1 MNVREI
7 LEKIARGLALSVDE
21 AYEVAKGMLVSVDEA
36 LSAAVLMGLR
46 VRGEASSE
54 IAGFARAL
62 RDFCVKIPIDDRG
75 KYVDTAG
82 TGGDGFGTLNVST
95 AAALIAAYLG
105 ARVIKHGNRSASST
119 SGSADFL
126 EALGFN
132 ISIPPNK
139 AAEMAVNN
147 RFTFAFAPAYHPAMK
162 NVMPVRK
169 KLGIRTIFNLV
180 GPLANP
186 ALLTRQLIG
195 IADASLME
203 RMAEAAALLGYEH
216 AVLVHGEPGIDE
228 VSVFG
233 RTMIIEVR
241 RGDVDKYSIE
251 PRDLGLGTHRI
262 DEVRVSSPL
271 DSIEKVRR
279 AVSGEDRAA
288 RDFII
293 ANTAYTL
300 YVAGVVKDPRDGVEY
315 VESGL
320 DEGFWSYVNELAR
333 VSRS

>member
-1 MNVREI
+1 MRDV
-7 LEKIARGLALSVDE
+7 LEKIARGFALSVDE
-21 AYEVAKGMLVSVDEA
+21 AYDTARGMLTNIDEA

-62 RDFCVKIPIDDRG
+62 RDYCMKIPVSERG

-82 TGGDGFGTLNVST
+82 TGGDGFGTLNAST

-105 ARVIKHGNRSASST
+105 AHVIKHGNRSVSST

-132 ISIPPNK
+132 INLPPNK
-139 AAEMAVNN
+139 AAEMATRY

-195 IADASLME
+195 VAEAALMD
-203 RMAEAAALLGYEH
+203 RMAEAALMLGYEH
-216 AVLVHGEPGIDE
+216 AVLIHGEPGIDE

-233 RTMIIEVR
+233 RTEVAEVR
-241 RGDVDKYSIE
+241 GGRIDKYFIE
-251 PRDLGLGTHRI
+251 PRDLGLRTHDIR
-262 DEVRVSSPL
+262 DVRVSSPL
-271 DSIEKVRR
+271 ESVEKTRR
-279 AVSGEDRAA
+279 AVSSGDRAA

-293 ANTAYTL
+293 ANTAFTL
-300 YVAGVVKDPRDGVEY
+300 YIAGVVKDIRDGVEY
-315 VESGL
+315 VETNL
-320 DEGFWSYVNELAR
+320 NDEFWDYVNELAR
-333 VSRS
+333 VSKS

>member
-1 MNVREI
+1 MTMKEI

-21 AYEVAKGMLVSVDEA
+21 AYEVAKGMLTSIDEA

-54 IAGFARAL
+54 IAGFAKAL

-95 AAALIAAYLG
+95 AAALVAAYLG
-105 ARVIKHGNRSASST
+105 ARVIKHGNRSVSST

-132 ISIPPNK
+132 INLPPNK
-139 AAEMAVNN
+139 AAEMAIKY

-169 KLGIRTIFNLV
+169 KLGIRTIFNLI

-195 IADASLME
+195 VADSSLMD
-203 RMAEAAALLGYEH
+203 RMAEAALMLGYEH

-233 RTMIIEVR
+233 KTMVIEVR
-241 RGDVDKYSIE
+241 GNNVDKYFIE

-271 DSIEKVRR
+271 SSIEKVKR
-279 AVSGEDRAA
+279 AISGEDEAA

-293 ANTAYTL
+293 ANAAFTL
-300 YVAGVVKDPRDGVEY
+300 YVAGMVRDPRDGVEY
-315 VESGL
+315 VRSHL
-320 DEGFWSYVNELAR
+320 DNGFWDYVNELAR